1 MFKPLN
7 GKCVFCKCLQ
17 HMNYTPALKNT
28 FACVILQMD
37 LFIKSCC
44 MGVGR
49 KMKRP
54 EKRKFIIAAA
64 VLFLIAVAAA
74 ARVLSRNSPFHVPL
88 SLLRSIIYISLMT
101 AWGFSVR
108 ARIIQPQTRR
118 YLSAI
123 SALIVFWLIIRTV
136 KYLFASDITAERY
149 LWYFY
154 YLPLLFIPPTAVFVA
169 LSLGKGESFRLPS
182 LVKLLYIPSL
192 LLLLLVLTND
202 LHQLVFSFPEGSVFS
217 DKNYSYSP
225 GFYAVTMW
233 ELLCAGAALVIMLFK
248 CRIPRSK
255 SFLWVPVVPLSLI
268 LLYGGLYVS
277 NVYFLWLIAGDITV
291 SMSLLIVAAFE
302 SCIACGLIQSNTGY
316 EALFAVSPISAQI
329 TDDSFNV
336 RFSSACA
343 GSFPQEILSKA
354 SVSPFLLGAGTL
366 LKGSKLHKG
375 YVFWQEDISELNKII
390 GELEITQ
397 EELRDTGDVL
407 KAESEQRE
415 RKLRLEE
422 ENRLYDL
429 VEKQTVLQVALLREM
444 LSTLKSTDDIS
455 KAKHILGKI
464 VVIGTY
470 IKRKSNLIF
479 VERQKNTISAGELR
493 LCLGESAAS
502 LKLCGAEC
510 KTVLNFEGQLSAKT
524 ANTIY
529 DLFEAVIEKSIDSL
543 TLLLLYAQENENF
556 VTINISALCSD
567 ELSALKGEFK
577 NLSATRDDD
586 DLWYLSLKIG
596 KDGESS

>member
-479 VERQKNTISAGELR
+479 VESQKNTISAGELR
-493 LCLGESAAS
+493 LCLGESAAN

>member
-1 MFKPLN
+1 MPSAYELCTGIEKY
-7 GKCVFCKCLQ
+7 FCLC
-17 HMNYTPALKNT
+17 YTPNG
-28 FACVILQMD
+28 
-37 LFIKSCC
+37 FIHQKLLHR
-44 MGVGR
+44 GEE
-49 KMKRP
+49 KMKRLDKK
-54 EKRKFIIAAA
+54 EIFITAA

-74 ARVLSRNSPFHVPL
+74 ARVFSRSSPLYVPL

-101 AWGFSVR
+101 TWGFSVR

-123 SALIVFWLIIRTV
+123 STLIVFWLVIRTV
-136 KYLFASDITAERY
+136 KYLFVSDAAAERY

-154 YLPLLFIPPTAVFVA
+154 YLPLLLIPPTAVFVA
-169 LSLGKGESFRLPS
+169 LSLGKGENFRLPS

-202 LHQLVFSFPEGSVFS
+202 LHQLVFSFPEDSVFS
-217 DKNYSYSP
+217 DQNYSYSP
-225 GFYAVTMW
+225 GFYVVTIW

-255 SFLWVPVVPLSLI
+255 SFLWLPVVPLSLI
-268 LLYGGLYVS
+268 LIYGVLYVS

-291 SMSLLIVAAFE
+291 SVSLLIVTAIE

-316 EALFAVSPISAQI
+316 DELFAVSPISAQI

-336 RFSSACA
+336 RFSSASS
-343 GSFPQEILSKA
+343 GFFPQETLGKA
-354 SVSPFLLGAGTL
+354 SASPFLLNAGTL
-366 LKGSKLHKG
+366 LKGNKLNKG

-422 ENRLYDL
+422 ENRLYNL
-429 VEKQTVLQVALLREM
+429 VEKQTAPQVALLREM
-444 LSTLKSTDDIS
+444 LSTLKSTDDIL

-493 LCLGESAAS
+493 LCLGESAAN

-510 KTVLNFEGQLSAKT
+510 KTVLNFDGQLSAKT

-543 TLLLLYAQENENF
+543 ALLLLYAQENENF
-556 VTINISALCSD
+556 VTVNISALCND
-567 ELSALKGEFK
+567 ELSVLKGEFK
-577 NLSATRDDD
+577 NLSAACDEDG
-586 DLWYLSLKIG
+586 LWYLSLEIK
-596 KDGESS
+596 KDGEGS

>member
-217 DKNYSYSP
+217 DQDYSYSP

-233 ELLCAGAALVIMLFK
+233 GLLCAGAALVIMLFK

-493 LCLGESAAS
+493 LCLGESAAN

>member
-1 MFKPLN
+1 MH
-7 GKCVFCKCLQ
+7 C
-17 HMNYTPALKNT
+17 TLKNT

-192 LLLLLVLTND
+192 LLLFLVLTND

-217 DKNYSYSP
+217 DQNYSYSP
-225 GFYAVTMW
+225 GFYSISLW

-248 CRIPRSK
+248 CRIPKSK

-316 EALFAVSPISAQI
+316 DELFAVSPISAQI

-493 LCLGESAAS
+493 LCLGESAAN

>member
-1 MFKPLN
+1 M
-7 GKCVFCKCLQ
+7 KCTGIEKYFCLC
-17 HMNYTPALKNT
+17 YTPNR
-28 FACVILQMD
+28 
-37 LFIKSCC
+37 FIHQKLLH
-44 MGVGR
+44 GVGR

-54 EKRKFIIAAA
+54 EKKEFIIAAA
-64 VLFLIAVAAA
+64 VFFLIAVAAA
-74 ARVLSRNSPFHVPL
+74 ARVFSRSSPLYVPL

-123 SALIVFWLIIRTV
+123 SALIVFWLVIRTV
-136 KYLFASDITAERY
+136 KYLFVSDAAAERY
-149 LWYFY
+149 LWYSY
-154 YLPLLFIPPTAVFVA
+154 YLPLLFIPPISVFVA

-217 DKNYSYSP
+217 DQDYSYSP
-225 GFYAVTMW
+225 GFYAVTIW
-233 ELLCAGAALVIMLFK
+233 GLLCAGTALITMLFK

-255 SFLWVPVVPLSLI
+255 FFLWLPVIPLSLI
-268 LLYGGLYVS
+268 LLYCVFYVS
-277 NVYFLWLIAGDITV
+277 NVYLLWLIAGDITV

-329 TDDSFNV
+329 TDNSFNV
-336 RFSSACA
+336 RFSSARA
-343 GSFPQEILSKA
+343 EFFSHETLSKA
-354 SVSPFLLGAGTL
+354 SVSPFPLNAGTL
-366 LKGSKLHKG
+366 LKGNKLHKG
-375 YVFWQEDISELNKII
+375 YVFWQEDISQFNKII

-397 EELRDTGDVL
+397 EELRDMGDVL

-429 VEKQTVLQVALLREM
+429 VEKQTAPQVALLREM

-479 VERQKNTISAGELR
+479 VERQKDTISAGELR
-493 LCLGESAAS
+493 LCLGESAAN
-502 LKLCGAEC
+502 LKLCDAEC
-510 KTVLNFEGQLSAKT
+510 KTVLNFDGQLSAKT

-543 TLLLLYAQENENF
+543 TLLLLYAQENESS
-556 VTINISALCSD
+556 VEINISALCSD
-567 ELSALKGEFK
+567 ELSVLKDEFK
-577 NLSATRDDD
+577 SLSAARDDD
-586 DLWYLSLKIG
+586 GLWYLSLKIG
-596 KDGESS
+596 KDGEGS